1 MTSVKID
8 ISKAVD
14 TQDAIKE
21 VIGVRLKLEKI
32 LDALQH
38 TNAKPNPRYTISYMV
53 GSVGNVVAV
62 REDLLCVEAM
72 ELGNRLA
79 AAGVQELAYDKPYA
93 ECEHGSLD
101 YWIEEKMSG
110 DSLVIKGSKIRY
122 KKQPV
127 AKSRQA
133 TPWLN
138 LTDDVQIV
146 VTRLALTDED
156 YKEFR
161 ERQMKEALEA
171 VQKLGYVIKDGVFE
185 VV

>member
-8 ISKAVD
+8 ISKAAD

-53 GSVGNVVAV
+53 GNVGNVVSV
-62 REDLLCVEAM
+62 RENVLCVEAM
-72 ELGNRLA
+72 ELGKRLA
-79 AAGVQELAYDKPYA
+79 AAGVQELAHANPYA
-93 ECEHGSLD
+93 ECVMGSLD
-101 YWIEEKMSG
+101 YWIENKMSG
-110 DSLVIKGSKIRY
+110 NSLVITGSNIRY
-122 KKQPV
+122 KKPRTGT
-127 AKSRQA
+127 ARQDS
-133 TPWLN
+133 PWFN
-138 LTDDVQIV
+138 LSDDVQII
-146 VTRLALTDED
+146 VTRLELTDAD
-156 YKEFR
+156 YAEFR

-171 VQKLGYVIKDGVFE
+171 VKKLGYEIKDGVFE